1 MPALVAGIHVFAD
14 VRLVKTWMA
23 GTSPAMTRERVI
35 MVMQTHASSRTN
47 SAVIALIRRSI
58 GWMEAI
64 PYWLIA
70 LMARVPIAAVF
81 WNSGRTKVNGWN
93 VFQVNE
99 SAVLLFEN
107 EFQLPLLNPVF
118 AAHIT
123 ALAEHVFPVLLV
135 LGFATRYAALAL
147 LIMTAVIQIFVYPD
161 AWPTHGT
168 WAACFLLLLARGA
181 GEVSLD
187 HLIARRYA

>member
-1 MPALVAGIHVFAD
+1 MNTQTNAG
-14 VRLVKTWMA
+14 A
-23 GTSPAMTRERVI
+23 GTN
-35 MVMQTHASSRTN
+35 SS
-47 SAVIALIRRSI
+47 IAAFVRWTI
-58 GWMEAI
+58 GLMEKI

-70 LMARVPIAAVF
+70 LMARVPVAGVF
-81 WNSGRTKVNGWN
+81 WLSGRTKVDGWN
-93 VFQVNE
+93 IFRINE

-135 LGFATRYAALAL
+135 IGLATRYSALAL
-147 LIMTAVIQIFVYPD
+147 LVMTAVIQIFVFPD

-168 WAACFLLLLARGA
+168 WAACFLILIARGP
-181 GEVSLD
+181 GEISVD
-187 HLIARRYA
+187 HLIARRFK

>member
-1 MPALVAGIHVFAD
+1 MITQTGARVASDSGIV
-14 VRLVKTWMA
+14 
-23 GTSPAMTRERVI
+23 
-35 MVMQTHASSRTN
+35 N
-47 SAVIALIRRSI
+47 LIRRTTA
-58 GWMEAI
+58 WMETI

-70 LMARVPIAAVF
+70 LVARVPIAVVF
-81 WNSGRTKVNGWN
+81 WNSGRTKVDGWN
-93 VFQVNE
+93 IFQVNE

-168 WAACFLLLLARGA
+168 WAACFMLLLARGA

>member
-1 MPALVAGIHVFAD
+1 MTSTVRTESGTVAAIASF
-14 VRLVKTWMA
+14 VRWT
-23 GTSPAMTRERVI
+23 
-35 MVMQTHASSRTN
+35 
-47 SAVIALIRRSI
+47 I
-58 GWMEAI
+58 GLMEKI

-70 LMARVPIAAVF
+70 LVARVPIAAVF
-81 WNSGRTKVNGWN
+81 WRSGQTKVDGWN
-93 VFQVNE
+93 IFQVND

-123 ALAEHVFPVLLV
+123 AIAEHVFPVLLV
-135 LGFATRYAALAL
+135 LGLATRYSALAL
-147 LIMTAVIQIFVYPD
+147 LVMTAVIQIFVYPD

-168 WAACFLLLLARGA
+168 WAACFLILIARGP

-187 HLIARRYA
+187 HWIARNYR

>member
-1 MPALVAGIHVFAD
+1 MSMQTNAG
-14 VRLVKTWMA
+14 A
-23 GTSPAMTRERVI
+23 GTN
-35 MVMQTHASSRTN
+35 SSI
-47 SAVIALIRRSI
+47 AVFVRSTI
-58 GWMEAI
+58 GLMEKT

-70 LMARVPIAAVF
+70 LMARVPIAGVF
-81 WNSGRTKVNGWN
+81 WLSGRTKVDGWN
-93 VFQVNE
+93 IFRINE

-135 LGFATRYAALAL
+135 LGLATRYSALAL
-147 LIMTAVIQIFVYPD
+147 LVMTAVIQIFVFPD

-168 WAACFLLLLARGA
+168 WAACFLILIARGP
-181 GEVSLD
+181 GEISID
-187 HLIARRYA
+187 FLIARRFR